1 MYFYTLSQ
9 PNQTQERK
17 LLARLEA
24 WCKSAGC
31 QLPHY
36 NAMQISQTGFLL
48 GRLNKQ
54 NNRDPKHL
62 LWDKYTVRQLKI
74 LVWFFERIKGY
85 VLLRL
90 VEKQYIL
97 STMPVLFK
105 MVVLSIFSCPPGRL
119 SHFVTN
125 YLGT

>member
-36 NAMQISQTGFLL
+36 HAMQISQTGFLL

-90 VEKQYIL
+90 VEKHDSTFCQRCL
-97 STMPVLFK
+97 SCSKWWFY
-105 MVVLSIFSCPPGRL
+105 LSSLAHLAG
-119 SHFVTN
+119 
-125 YLGT
+125 